1 MFSRTGLVLIMAIFT
16 ATCFAADGDTARAG
30 LPEKG
35 STEYWVV
42 RSQALTELS
51 PFLSRTRREAKG
63 HYEAL
68 TEYIKYIGKGQEF
81 LASDIK
87 VAYSPAEYAKAIG
100 KSEDFV
106 ERNIEL
112 PIKPMTWD
120 QLVEWAM
127 EFVLDGGFEPTET
140 KSDEEV
146 KMIKDIC
153 KQKEAYTK
161 KIRNDLRKIAQD
173 CMEMKAYMESI
184 DQFDACVK
192 YTHYQEKEK
201 ERAKKERA
209 KAGREELAANE
220 RRRRELERKNEWAEK
235 QRRINDGYYRKVHA
249 SRVRSR
255 SGHRYYHW

>member
-1 MFSRTGLVLIMAIFT
+1 MFSKSSVVLIVIALT
-16 ATCFAADGDTARAG
+16 ATCFAADGDFWDLN

-35 STEYWVV
+35 STEYWMVK
-42 RSQALTELS
+42 SQALNELR

-81 LASDIK
+81 LASDMK
-87 VAYSPAEYAKAIG
+87 VAFNPADYAKAIG
-100 KSEDFV
+100 KSEDFF
-106 ERNIEL
+106 EKNIEL
-112 PIKPMTWD
+112 PKKALTWE
-120 QLVEWAM
+120 QLVEFAM
-127 EFVLDGGFEPTET
+127 EFVLNEGFEPSET
-140 KSDEEV
+140 KSNEEI
-146 KMIKDIC
+146 KMIKNIC
-153 KQKEAYTK
+153 KQQEAYVK

-173 CMEMKAYMESI
+173 CMEMKAYLESI

-192 YTHYQEKEK
+192 YTHYQEKEEERIRK
-201 ERAKKERA
+201 EKLKE
-209 KAGREELAANE
+209 GREELATNE